1 MSTIQQYII
10 IGLGVLLLGLVGTI
24 GVMKLQADVATA
36 QIETLTT
43 EKAAVQTKLDTAISV
58 NASNAQ
64 VFTDFKTEVMRM
76 SQIVLK
82 NTLETQANRKAV
94 ADIQMEIASVPD
106 PPATVLA
113 CPTPATDRAFD
124 WLRQQP
130 RSLTVDPGANLKG
143 PG

>member
-1 MSTIQQYII
+1 MSTIQQYIM
-10 IGLGVLLLGLVGTI
+10 IGLGVLLLGLAGTI

-106 PPATVLA
+106 PLPTVLA